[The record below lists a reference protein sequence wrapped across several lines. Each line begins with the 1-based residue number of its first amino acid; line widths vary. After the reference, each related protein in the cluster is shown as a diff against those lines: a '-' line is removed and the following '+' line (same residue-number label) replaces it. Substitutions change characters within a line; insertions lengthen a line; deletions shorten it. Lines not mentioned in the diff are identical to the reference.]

1 MLSKHVTL
9 EEALY
14 LLDLDG
20 AQKLEEAERN
30 GLVTPLKRN
39 NKKVSFVIQDLVVL
53 KLALAIV
60 DMGLTADRA
69 IRYAEAVLGV
79 HSSQTF
85 KKTIAWV
92 DGENHELFCMFADKQ
107 LSRIFLRSLDDNREM
122 EVGAEKPVLFPL
134 SRCELNV
141 SRTIRPVITRAY
153 HTLNSR
159 KKPVET
165 LKQ

>member
-1 MLSKHVTL
+1 MLTKHVTA
-9 EEALY
+9 EEALF

-20 AQKLEEAERN
+20 AQKLEEAERD
-30 GLVTPLKRN
+30 GLVNPLKRN

-60 DMGLTADRA
+60 DIGLPPDRA

-79 HSSQTF
+79 HSPQTF

-107 LSRIFLRSLDDNREM
+107 LSRIFLRSHDDNREID
-122 EVGAEKPVLFPL
+122 VGAEKPVLFPL
-134 SRCELNV
+134 SICELNV
-141 SRTIRPVITRAY
+141 SRIIRPVITRAY
-153 HTLNSR
+153 HTLNS
-159 KKPVET
+159 KKKSTET
-165 LKQ
+165 AKP